1 MYLMI
6 DNYDSFVYNLV
17 SYFKEENISLDII
30 RNDEIDFDKI
40 DSLIKNK
47 QLEAVVI
54 SPGPKSPKD
63 IPLCKELISRYYKD
77 IPIFG
82 VCLGHQTIGE
92 VFGAKV
98 VKGIRPMHGKVEM
111 IENNGKA
118 IFSDLPKIFTVTRY
132 HSLHINEDIDK
143 DFSIDAKTKDG
154 VIMGISHK
162 KFPLY
167 GVQFHPEAVLT
178 EYGHEMIRNFI
189 SLTNNWWANV

>member
-17 SYFKEENISLDII
+17 SYFNEENISLDII

-63 IPLCKELISRYYKD
+63 IPLCKELISRYYKY

-118 IFSDLPKIFTVTRY
+118 IFSDLPKTFAVTRY

>member
-17 SYFKEENISLDII
+17 SYFKEEDISLDII

-118 IFSDLPKIFTVTRY
+118 IFSDLPKTFAVTRY

-189 SLTNNWWANV
+189 SITKNWWVNV